1 MKEMKFPA
9 TYEIVMQS
17 GLKELGLHAYV
28 LRHKKTGARVIC
40 LPADDPNKT
49 FAIAFRTPPID
60 NSGLTHILEHS
71 VLCGSDKFPVKD
83 PFVELMKT
91 SPNTFLNAMTYPDK
105 TIYPV
110 SSCNDRD
117 FANLMDVYLDAVL
130 HPRLHGDERIFRQE
144 GWRYELESEDA
155 EMNLNGVVYSEMKGA
170 FSSSDEILERYAKQ
184 SLFPDTA
191 YGFES
196 GGAPEEIPTLT
207 YGKFCDFHKKLYHP
221 SNSWIYLYG
230 DCDMEE
236 RLRFIDEAY
245 LAAYDHAAIDSA
257 LKMQPAFDAERELSI
272 SYPVGADE
280 STDGRGYY
288 SLQWVTGTAGDVR
301 TMAALSILEQV
312 LLDAPGAPLKQALLD
327 AGLGKDVS
335 GSNVVETLQPYFVV
349 TAKDAPL
356 GRKEEF
362 EQVVRGT
369 LKRLADEGL
378 NKNALRAAISN
389 SEFQTREADFGG
401 LSKGLIFGL
410 EILRNWLYDL
420 EDPFRPLRYDDDYA
434 FFKENVDRGYFEDLI
449 RTIFTDNPHCS
460 LIEMIPEPGKTER
473 DEAELKRKLAEY
485 KASLSQ
491 EERRAL
497 AEKSAALKLWQETPD
512 SEEALATVPK
522 ITVADLSPEAR
533 TIENKED
540 ETQGVTIVHRAEK
553 TAGIDYLQFF
563 FPLENVPAE
572 AVPWLGLYKACF
584 NQVSTA
590 AHDYRELYDLGMEL
604 TGGMSFSLETVVN
617 YHGGG
622 WRPMASV
629 SVKVLHEKLEPALD
643 LLKEILLSSRYDD
656 ETRLSEIL
664 AETVTGLR
672 QSLIGAGHMSAMR
685 RAMSYAD
692 EKALFGEM
700 TGGLDFFRFV
710 SDLEQRFAEEK
721 GTISEKLADAARRI
735 CKKNGLIVNVTA
747 EENAYP
753 RIKEL
758 AGSFA
763 AGFPEDAESC
773 FSLPAPS
780 RKNEGIK
787 TSGGVG
793 YVAMAGSF
801 FKAGPYTGALQILR
815 TALSAGYLWQ
825 NVRVL
830 GGAYGCMCR
839 FPMNGDSFL
848 VSYRDPNVRKTKEVF
863 ESVPAWLDS
872 LDMPQEAVDGFIIS
886 TVGGN
891 LDMPLTPSLKGS
903 SDFRMWLSG
912 VTQADLQKER
922 EEALSCTPETL
933 RSLSPYVKAV
943 LEQNNFCVFGSVNGI
958 DADSDLFL
966 HTEML

>member
-1 MKEMKFPA
+1 MEQMKFPE
-9 TYEIVMQS
+9 TYELVMQS
-17 GLKELGLHAYV
+17 GLKELGLNAYV
-28 LRHKKTGARVIC
+28 LRHRKTGARVIC

-110 SSCNDRD
+110 SSCNDKD
-117 FANLMDVYLDAVL
+117 FANLMDVYLDAVFHPQL
-130 HPRLHGDERIFRQE
+130 HRDERIFRQE
-144 GWRYELESEDA
+144 GWRYELESEDG

-170 FSSSDEILERYAKQ
+170 FSSSDEILERFAKQ

-196 GGAPEEIPTLT
+196 GGAPEAIPTLT
-207 YGKFCDFHKKLYHP
+207 YEKFCGFHKKLYHP

-230 DCDMEE
+230 DCDMED

-245 LAAYDHAAIDSA
+245 LAAYDREEIDSE

-272 SYPVGADE
+272 TYPVGADE
-280 STDGRGYY
+280 GTDDRAYY

-312 LLDAPGAPLKQALLD
+312 LLNAPGAPLKQALLD

-335 GSNVVETLQPYFVV
+335 GSNTAEILQPYFAVM
-349 TAKDAPL
+349 AKDAPV
-356 GRKEEF
+356 GKKEKF
-362 EQVVRGT
+362 EKVVRGT
-369 LKRLADEGL
+369 LTKLAEEGL
-378 NKNALRAAISN
+378 NRNALRAAISN

-420 EDPFRPLRYDDDYA
+420 DDPFRPLRYDDDYA
-434 FFKENVDRGYFEDLI
+434 FFKENVDKGYFEELI
-449 RTIFTDNPHCS
+449 RTLFIDNPHCS

-473 DEAELKRKLAEY
+473 DEAELKQKLAEY
-485 KASLSQ
+485 KDSLSAD
-491 EERRAL
+491 ERRTL
-497 AEKSAALKLWQETPD
+497 AEKSADLKRWQETPD

-522 ITVADLSPEAR
+522 ITVADLSPKAR
-533 TIENKED
+533 PIVNEED
-540 ETQGVTIVHRAEK
+540 GTAGVKIVHRAEK
-553 TAGIDYLQFF
+553 TSGIDYLQFF

-590 AHDYRELYDLGMEL
+590 EHGYRELYDLGMEL
-604 TGGMSFSLETVVN
+604 TGGMSFSLESVVRFRE
-617 YHGGG
+617 GG
-622 WRPMASV
+622 WKPMASV
-629 SVKVLHEKLEPALD
+629 SVKVLHEKLAAALD
-643 LLKEILLSSRYDD
+643 LLKEILLTSRFDD
-656 ETRLSEIL
+656 EQRLREIL

-672 QSLIGAGHMSAMR
+672 QSLIGAGHMAAMR
-685 RAMSYAD
+685 RSMSYYD
-692 EKALFGEM
+692 EKALFGEL
-700 TGGLDFFRFV
+700 TGGLDFFRFA
-710 SDLEQRFAEEK
+710 SDLEQHFEEEK
-721 GTISEKLADAARRI
+721 GAVTAKLADAARRTY
-735 CKKNGLIVNVTA
+735 KKNGLIVNVTA
-747 EENAYP
+747 EEEAYP

-758 AGSFA
+758 LGSFA
-763 AGFPEDAESC
+763 AAFPEDEETC
-773 FSLPAPS
+773 FSLPAPEQ
-780 RKNEGIK
+780 KNEGIK

-793 YVAMAGSF
+793 YVAMTGSF

-839 FPMNGDSFL
+839 FPMSGDAYL
-848 VSYRDPNVRKTKEVF
+848 VSYRDPNVRKTKEVY
-863 ESVPAWLDS
+863 EAIPAWLEN
-872 LDMPQEAVDGFIIS
+872 LAIPQEAVDGFIIS
-886 TVGGN
+886 TVGGTM
-891 LDMPLTPSLKGS
+891 DMPLTPSLKGS
-903 SDFRMWLSG
+903 TDFRMWLSG
-912 VTQADLQKER
+912 VTQDDLQKER
-922 EEALSCTPETL
+922 EEALACTPETL
-933 RSLSPYVKAV
+933 QSLSPYVKAV
-943 LEQNNFCVFGSVNGI
+943 LDQNNLCVFGSVTGI